1 MYGLN
6 TMAKKE
12 TRKAINFDLD
22 TLKLKE
28 KFSDTRKPY
37 NDIKKF
43 MESNGF
49 EHRQYSGYI
58 SKKPILEGY
67 VIALMNEMDNKFSW
81 LKDCIQKF
89 DVTEIGNTFDLK
101 YIFDNNIKNKEKKV

>member
-1 MYGLN
+1 MSKERN
-6 TMAKKE
+6 EE

-22 TLKLKE
+22 TLKLRE
-28 KFSDTRKPY
+28 KFLDTRKPY

-49 EHRQYSGYI
+49 EHRQYSGYVSKKQLPIYRVISLI
-58 SKKPILEGY
+58 SKMGKDY
-67 VIALMNEMDNKFSW
+67 TW

-89 DVTEIGNTFDLK
+89 DVTEIGDTFDLK
-101 YIFDNNIKNKEKKV
+101 YIFDNNIKNKE

>member
-1 MYGLN
+1 MVLGKMSNLSV
-6 TMAKKE
+6 KK
-12 TRKAINFDLD
+12 TRKAVNFDLD
-22 TLKLKE
+22 TLKLRE
-28 KFSDTRKPY
+28 KFLDTRKPY

-49 EHRQYSGYI
+49 ERRQYSGYVSINPI
-58 SKKPILEGY
+58 SESKIILLMKK
-67 VIALMNEMDNKFSW
+67 MRKKNTW

-101 YIFDNNIKNKEKKV
+101 YIFDNNIKNKE